1 MTFLAKLSA
10 AQRAHDSIL
19 CVGLDPEPASI
30 PESLGRGPQAAV
42 RFLRRIV
49 RATAPHVCAYKP
61 NLAFYERYGSAAMD
75 VLALTLQAIPAE
87 IPVILDAKR
96 GDVPNTSAAY
106 ADALFDSFHADAATV
121 APYVGLDSIEPFT
134 TGARFALV
142 LARTSN
148 PGAGDFQDLE
158 VAGRPL
164 YERVVERCVE
174 RFGAD
179 RCGFVVGATY
189 PDEARRLRALA
200 PDRLFLMPGIGSQG
214 GEIGLALRAGLDANG
229 AGVLPS
235 ASRSVLYASR
245 GDDFEKAA
253 GEAARTFR
261 EAANAAPKSRLSG
274 VRSLPQRRV
283 VQRLALAIHRAHI
296 DDAFKAEHRGDRRR
310 GDPCWP
316 APVSAMMRV
325 LPMRLAS
332 RIWPMQLLILC
343 APVWSRSSRLR

>member
-1 MTFLAKLSA
+1 LSFLAKLSA
-10 AQRAHDSIL
+10 SSRARDSIL

-49 RATAPHVCAYKP
+49 RATVPHVCAYKP
-61 NLAFYERYGSAAMD
+61 NLAFYERYGTAAMD
-75 VLALTLQAIPAE
+75 VLALTLQAIPNG

-96 GDVPNTSAAY
+96 GDVPNTAAAY

-121 APYVGLDSIEPFT
+121 APYVGLDSITPFC
-134 TGARFALV
+134 GEGRYAFV

-174 RFGAD
+174 RFPAD

-200 PDRLFLMPGIGSQG
+200 PDRLFLMPGVGAQG
-214 GEIGLALRAGLDANG
+214 GELSVALRAALDSRG
-229 AGVLPS
+229 GGVLLS
-235 ASRSVLYASR
+235 ASRSVLYA
-245 GDDFEKAA
+245 GADDDFERAA
-253 GEAARTFR
+253 GEAAGALRS
-261 EAANAAPKSRLSG
+261 AANAA
-274 VRSLPQRRV
+274 
-283 VQRLALAIHRAHI
+283 RA
-296 DDAFKAEHRGDRRR
+296 AAAGR
-310 GDPCWP
+310 
-316 APVSAMMRV
+316 
-325 LPMRLAS
+325 
-332 RIWPMQLLILC
+332 
-343 APVWSRSSRLR
+343 

>member
-1 MTFLAKLSA
+1 VSFLAKLSA
-10 AQRAHDSIL
+10 AQHAHDSIL

-42 RFLRRIV
+42 RFLRRII
-49 RATAPHVCAYKP
+49 RATSQHVCAYKP

-75 VLALTLQAIPAE
+75 VLALTLQAIPAD

-106 ADALFDSFHADAATV
+106 ADALFDLFHADAATV

-134 TGARFALV
+134 TGDRFALV

-174 RFGAD
+174 RFPSD

-214 GEIGLALRAGLDANG
+214 GDMGLALRAAMDASG

-235 ASRSVLYASR
+235 ASRSVLYACR
-245 GDDFEKAA
+245 GDDCANAA
-253 GEAARTFR
+253 GEAARTLR
-261 EAANAAPKSRLSG
+261 DVANAARAA
-274 VRSLPQRRV
+274 VT
-283 VQRLALAIHRAHI
+283 VQGR
-296 DDAFKAEHRGDRRR
+296 
-310 GDPCWP
+310 
-316 APVSAMMRV
+316 
-325 LPMRLAS
+325 
-332 RIWPMQLLILC
+332 
-343 APVWSRSSRLR
+343 

>member
-1 MTFLAKLSA
+1 LFAEASLSYVAELSFLAKLSA
-10 AQRAHDSIL
+10 AQRAHESIL

-49 RATAPHVCAYKP
+49 RATSPHVCAYKP

-75 VLALTLQAIPAE
+75 VLALTLQAIPAD

-106 ADALFDSFHADAATV
+106 AAALFDSFHADAATV

-134 TGARFALV
+134 TGGRYALV

-164 YERVVERCVE
+164 YERVVERCVD
-174 RFGAD
+174 RFPAD
-179 RCGFVVGATY
+179 VCGFVVGATY
-189 PDEARRLRALA
+189 PDETRRLRALA
-200 PDRLFLMPGIGSQG
+200 PDRLFLMPGVGSQG
-214 GEIGLALRAGLDANG
+214 GDIGIAIRAGMDANG

-253 GEAARTFR
+253 GEAARALR
-261 EAANAAPKSRLSG
+261 EAANAA
-274 VRSLPQRRV
+274 
-283 VQRLALAIHRAHI
+283 RA
-296 DDAFKAEHRGDRRR
+296 AATAGR
-310 GDPCWP
+310 
-316 APVSAMMRV
+316 
-325 LPMRLAS
+325 
-332 RIWPMQLLILC
+332 
-343 APVWSRSSRLR
+343 

>member
-1 MTFLAKLSA
+1 MSFLAKLSA

-19 CVGLDPEPASI
+19 CIGLDPEAASI

-49 RATAPHVCAYKP
+49 RATSAYVCAYKP

-75 VLALTLQAIPAE
+75 VLGLTLQSIPAE
-87 IPVILDAKR
+87 IAVVLDGKR

-134 TGARFALV
+134 TTGRYALV

-164 YERVVERCVE
+164 YERVVERCVD
-174 RFGAD
+174 RFSAD
-179 RCGFVVGATY
+179 QCGFVVGATY

-200 PDRLFLMPGIGSQG
+200 PDRLFLMPGVGSQG
-214 GEIGLALRAGLDANG
+214 GDVGVAIRAALDANG
-229 AGVLPS
+229 GGVLPS
-235 ASRSVLYASR
+235 ASRSILYVSR
-245 GDDFEKAA
+245 GDDFDKAA
-253 GEAARTFR
+253 AEAARQLR
-261 EAANAAPKSRLSG
+261 DAANAARTAATAQG
-274 VRSLPQRRV
+274 R
-283 VQRLALAIHRAHI
+283 
-296 DDAFKAEHRGDRRR
+296 
-310 GDPCWP
+310 
-316 APVSAMMRV
+316 
-325 LPMRLAS
+325 
-332 RIWPMQLLILC
+332 
-343 APVWSRSSRLR
+343 